1 MIKGYTAD
9 EYGDFLIASLKD
21 PYKDVEK
28 IIDWEIL
35 IGLSDLSTVG
45 RITLVSGNDTVFG
58 FQTNFTN
65 YSEGDFIIVGN
76 RKLEVAELINANE
89 LRLTEPSPISVTNVV
104 FYRDVNQYNYF
115 EYEYRFSQ
123 TGQTY
128 SEFRPLTKDTNFG
141 DLFHLEFNPRQ
152 PLYIDVKAEAAALIP
167 GNKLTLLSITYTLQ
181 RDNGII
187 ESCPQFCTD
196 CSDPYLYSGCANI
209 RVNCDNSTLF
219 QPYNLGKS
227 QQVYLQLSNLVSDI
241 FGHQVS
247 YFRTE
252 PDLRTKDVILMEYS
266 LFNVVD
272 EKTIKIL
279 VPDNEF
285 PQESSISY
293 DMFGMDFEEFE
304 IHITKQ
310 EFESKFG
317 YGKKPRNKDYMYIP
331 IINKMYTVSSIS
343 LGDRF
348 NAAVSYWKIKLTKY
362 SESTAVEEN
371 QFSTLTDNL
380 ITGIEEVFGA
390 EIQDTYEKTTK
401 PDQFQTV
408 STSYRDGIRQFQSK
422 DLKITDYDLKNRW
435 TVVSKNYYDLTQ
447 VDKTNVALEYVKAS
461 KMTSTDDFA
470 ITAWF
475 SPQFE
480 TANNTNEEFVFGDY
494 NVNNG
499 FRILVSPFAFRVIIN
514 GIVHTFAHNMIFAKD
529 KWYAFVLNAS
539 NTFRQLSLY
548 VYALDPLSNEG
559 LPQNANNDLIPAF
572 SETKDLN
579 TAFMWDSGTYYHLK
593 GSKLFLTNLR
603 MFEKPIELEQ
613 HHNILNQYVVR
624 DSQLATIIDNAIPS
638 IGFQKFKNPR

>member
-28 IIDWEIL
+28 VIDWEIL

-45 RITLVSGNDTVFG
+45 RITLIEGNDRVFG
-58 FQTNFTN
+58 SQTNFTN

-76 RKLEVAELINANE
+76 RKLEIAELINANE
-89 LRLTEPSPISVTNVV
+89 LRLVDPSPVSVTNVV

-128 SEFRPLTKDTNFG
+128 SEFRPLNKTTNFG

-152 PLYIDVKAEAAALIP
+152 PLYLDVKAEVAALIP

-196 CSDPYLYSGCANI
+196 CLDPYLYTGCANI
-209 RVNCDNSTLF
+209 RVNCDNNNLF

-227 QQVYLQLSNLVSDI
+227 QQVYLQLSNMVSDI

-266 LFNVVD
+266 LYNVVD
-272 EKTIKIL
+272 ENTIKIL
-279 VPDNEF
+279 VPNNEF

-317 YGKKPRNKDYMYIP
+317 YGKQPRNKDYMYIP

-348 NAAVSYWKIKLTKY
+348 NAAVSYWKLKLTKY

-422 DLKITDYDLKNRW
+422 DLKIADYDLKNRW
-435 TVVSKNYYDLTQ
+435 TVVSKNYYDLSGVTKN
-447 VDKTNVALEYVKAS
+447 DVALEYVKTS

-470 ITAWF
+470 ITSWF

-480 TANNTNEEFVFGDY
+480 TANNTNEEFLFGDY
-494 NVNNG
+494 DVNNG
-499 FRILVSPFAFRVIIN
+499 FRILISPFAFKVIIN
-514 GIVHTFAHNMIFAKD
+514 GIVYTYAHNMIFAKD

-539 NTFRQLSLY
+539 NTFRQMSLY
-548 VYALDPLSNEG
+548 IYALDPLSNEG
-559 LPQNANNDLIPAF
+559 LPQNSNNDLIPAF
-572 SETKDLN
+572 SEIKDLN
-579 TAFMWDSGTYYHLK
+579 TAFMWDSNTYYHLK

-613 HHNILNQYVVR
+613 HHNVLNQYVVR

-638 IGFQKFKNPR
+638 IGFQKFKNAR